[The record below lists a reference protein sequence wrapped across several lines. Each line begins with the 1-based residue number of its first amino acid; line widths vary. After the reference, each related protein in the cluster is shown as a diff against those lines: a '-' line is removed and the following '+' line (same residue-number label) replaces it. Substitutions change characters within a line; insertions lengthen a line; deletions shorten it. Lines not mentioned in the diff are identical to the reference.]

1 VPQGLPTHPR
11 VPTPHQ
17 VTLKSLARQLGVSA
31 MTVSNA
37 FNRPEELSG
46 ELRERILFTAAKAG
60 YHGPRPSG
68 RMLRTGLAGAIA
80 LSNPDP
86 IPHLFED
93 SYASA
98 FMTGISE
105 ICEKHQYGLTVLPPV
120 QDISRITAIEKVAV
134 DGFILYAIP
143 DHSSIIKRILGRQL
157 PTVTVDM
164 DKLPE
169 VAAVGIDNRDAARK
183 IAGHVLELGHRK
195 ITILSLEML
204 PDGFSGLVNGDRVQ
218 RCRTSVTQQRLLGY
232 TDAFKEAG
240 IDPASVPVYEIRVN
254 DDAEAC
260 YWTKQFLHR
269 KRGRPTAIFSM
280 SDRMAFGAL
289 RAATE
294 LGLKVPRDLSIIG
307 FDDIPQAAGSTPTLT
322 TIRQPSRTKGQMA
335 AAIVIGD
342 LPYSTEF
349 QQLST
354 ELIVRE
360 SVAAPRIGKCS

>member
-1 VPQGLPTHPR
+1 M
-11 VPTPHQ
+11 
-17 VTLKSLARQLGVSA
+17 A
-31 MTVSNA
+31 
-37 FNRPEELSG
+37 
-46 ELRERILFTAAKAG
+46 
-60 YHGPRPSG
+60 
-68 RMLRTGLAGAIA
+68 
-80 LSNPDP
+80 
-86 IPHLFED
+86 
-93 SYASA
+93 
-98 FMTGISE
+98 GISE

-134 DGFILYAIP
+134 DGFILYAVP

-164 DKLPE
+164 GKLPE
-169 VAAVGIDNRDAARK
+169 VAAVGIDNRDAARR
-183 IAGHVLELGHRK
+183 IAGHVLELGHRQ

-204 PDGFSGLVNGDRVQ
+204 PDEFSGLVNGDRVQ
-218 RCRTSVTQQRLLGY
+218 RCRASVTQQRLLGY

-260 YWTKQFLHR
+260 YWTKQFLNR

-289 RAATE
+289 RAATQ

-307 FDDIPQAAGSTPTLT
+307 FDDIPQAAGSAPALT
-322 TIRQPSRTKGQMA
+322 TIRQPSRAKGQMA
-335 AAIVIGD
+335 AAIAIGA

-360 SVAAPRIGKCS
+360 SVAAPRIGKRS